1 MRINLAR
8 NTQSRP
14 SPAVRVALANELTDA
29 DLSQYPPGS
38 PGYTPGELAVELG
51 WRCAVDPQRIFLERG
66 AEGVLREVFRFVVL
80 RHYRAGRAGRPVVA
94 LPAGSWA
101 YYDDLAARE
110 GVAVVRYPVVSSG
123 GIGSPGVPRFTFDV
137 DALLALHAR
146 APFQLAV
153 IPSID
158 NPTGA
163 RFPLERLGEVATA
176 LSGAAVV
183 VDDPYCG
190 FDRTEPPTAML
201 PGLTLDHP
209 NIVVVRS
216 FSKAFGLAGKRI
228 GWSAVGDDFAEL
240 AHVPYLGVDR
250 TDEIAALAALR
261 DVEHYA
267 QVRSDIVAD
276 RETLY
281 RSLPPL
287 GVTVWESAANFVLVQ
302 FSAETVTAARRALD
316 EADIAIKWL
325 SGVHAGRARITI
337 DHPEHTRALL
347 RALSDA
353 LLGVRSWPGVGHSPA
368 AARFAAAT
376 SNGRP

>member
-1 MRINLAR
+1 MRIDLAR

-38 PGYTPGELAVELG
+38 PGCTPGELAVELG

-80 RHYRAGRAGRPVVA
+80 HHYMAGRAGRPVVA

-101 YYDDLAARE
+101 HYDDIAARQ
-110 GVAVVRYPVVSSG
+110 GAAVVRYPVVPSD
-123 GIGSPGVPRFTFDV
+123 GIGPLGVPRFTVDV

-146 APFQLAV
+146 TPVQLAV
-153 IPSID
+153 VPSID

-163 RFPLERLGEVATA
+163 RFPLQRLGDVATA

-183 VDDPYCG
+183 VDDAYYG
-190 FDRTEPPTAML
+190 FDRDEPAMATL
-201 PGLTLDHP
+201 PGYTLDHP
-209 NIVVVRS
+209 NTVVVRS
-216 FSKAFGLAGKRI
+216 FSKAFGLAGKRV
-228 GWSAVGDDFAEL
+228 GWGAVGDDFAEL
-240 AHVPYLGVDR
+240 ARVPYLGVDR
-250 TDEIAALAALR
+250 TDEIVALAALR
-261 DVEHYA
+261 DVEHYGR
-267 QVRSDIVAD
+267 VRSDIVAD
-276 RETLY
+276 REMLY

-287 GVTVWESAANFVLVQ
+287 GVTVWESAGNFVLVQ
-302 FSAETVTAARRALD
+302 FSAATVAAVRRALAD
-316 EADIAIKWL
+316 ADIVIKWL
-325 SGVHAGRARITI
+325 DGEHVGRARITI
-337 DHPEHTRALL
+337 DKPDHTRALL

-353 LLGVRSWPGVGHSPA
+353 LLGVRFWPGVGHGPA

>member
-14 SPAVRVALANELTDA
+14 SPSVRAVLADELTDT

-38 PGYTPGELAVELG
+38 PGHAPGELAVELG
-51 WRCAVDPQRIFLERG
+51 RRCAVDPRRILLERG

-80 RHYRAGRAGRPVVA
+80 NHHKAGRAGRPVVA

-101 YYDDLAARE
+101 HYDDIAARE
-110 GVAVVRYPVVSSG
+110 GAAVVRYPVVPCG
-123 GIGSPGVPRFTFDV
+123 EIGPLGMPRFTFDV
-137 DALLALHAR
+137 DTLLALHAR
-146 APFQLAV
+146 TVFQLAL

-176 LSGAAVV
+176 LSGAAVA

-190 FDRTEPPTAML
+190 FDRTEPAMGML
-201 PGLTLDHP
+201 PRFALEHP
-209 NIVVVRS
+209 NVVVVRS

-228 GWSAVGDDFAEL
+228 GWGTVGDDFTEL
-240 AHVPYLGVDR
+240 AEVPYLGVDR
-250 TDEIAALAALR
+250 TDEIVALAALR

-276 RETLY
+276 REMIY

-302 FSAETVTAARRALD
+302 FPAETIAAARRALD
-316 EADIAIKWL
+316 EADIEIRWL
-325 SGVHAGRARITI
+325 GGLHAGRARITI
-337 DHPEHTRALL
+337 DTPEHTRALL
-347 RALSDA
+347 RALAGA
-353 LLGVRSWPGVGHSPA
+353 LLGARSWHGMGHGPA

-376 SNGRP
+376 STGSR